1 MRLRLDPFLLA
12 LLGVALLGTFLPV
25 TGEGLDVLDV
35 VVKAAVALLFFLY
48 GVRLSPAETWH
59 GLRGWRL
66 HVAILAM
73 TYVAF
78 PLMGLLAQAAT
89 EPVLPA
95 GLATGVLLLTL
106 VPSTVQS
113 SVAFTA
119 IARGNVAGA
128 VVGAS
133 LSNLL
138 GVALTPLLVGL
149 LLAGSGEVTVSGSTV
164 LSIVLQLLVP
174 FALGTLSRP
183 LTAATVKR
191 WHPVLSRYDRLTILL
206 VVYAAFSKGAEAD
219 VWSHVDVASAL
230 VVVAVCAALLAAA
243 LGLCVLLGRAI
254 RLAPADRAP
263 LLFCGSHK
271 SLAAGLPMLSVLFA
285 SDDFALAVL
294 PLMLFHQLQ
303 LVVCAWLAGRM
314 GRRAEAAEGAETQD
328 A

>member
-12 LLGVALLGTFLPV
+12 LVAVALLGTFLPV
-25 TGEGLDVLDV
+25 TGDGLDVLDV
-35 VVKAAVALLFFLY
+35 VVKVAVALLFFLY
-48 GVRLSPAETWH
+48 GARLSPAETWH
-59 GLRGWRL
+59 GLRNVRL
-66 HVAILAM
+66 HLAILAM

-78 PLMGLLAQAAT
+78 PLLGLLGRLVT
-89 EPVLPA
+89 DPLLPA

-113 SVAFTA
+113 SVAFTG

-149 LLAGSGEVTVSGSTV
+149 LLAGSGDVSVSGSTV
-164 LSIVLQLLVP
+164 LAIVLQLLVP
-174 FALGTLSRP
+174 FVVGTLSRP
-183 LTAATVKR
+183 LTAAAVTR
-191 WHPVLSRYDRLTILL
+191 WHPVLGRYDRLTILL

-219 VWSHVDVASAL
+219 VWSHVDVVSAL
-230 VVVAVCAALLAAA
+230 VVVAACALLLAAA

-254 RLAPADRAP
+254 GLAWSDRVP

-271 SLAAGLPMLSVLFA
+271 SLAAGLPMMSVLFA
-285 SDDFALAVL
+285 SDDFALALL
-294 PLMLFHQLQ
+294 PLMLYHQLQ

-314 GRRAEAAEGAETQD
+314 GRRAETAEV
-328 A
+328 

>member
-35 VVKAAVALLFFLY
+35 VVKAAVAVLFFLY

-66 HVAILAM
+66 HLSILAM

-78 PLMGLLAQAAT
+78 PLLGLLARAVT
-89 EPVLPA
+89 DPVLPA

-149 LLAGSGEVTVSGSTV
+149 LLAGSGDVTVSGSTV

-183 LTAATVKR
+183 LTAATVQR
-191 WHPVLSRYDRLTILL
+191 WHPVLGRYDRLTILL

-230 VVVAVCAALLAAA
+230 VVVAVCATLLAAA
-243 LGLCVLLGRAI
+243 LGLCVLLGRVVG
-254 RLAPADRAP
+254 LAEADRAP

-271 SLAAGLPMLSVLFA
+271 SLAAGLPMLSVLFS

-303 LVVCAWLAGRM
+303 LVVCAWLAARM
-314 GRRAEAAEGAETQD
+314 GRRAEAAEAPD

>member
-1 MRLRLDPFLLA
+1 VRLRLDPFLLA
-12 LLGVALLGTFLPV
+12 LVAVALLGTFLPV
-25 TGEGLDVLDV
+25 TGDGLDVLDV
-35 VVKAAVALLFFLY
+35 VVKVAVALLFFLY
-48 GVRLSPAETWH
+48 GARLSPAETWH
-59 GLRGWRL
+59 GLRNVRL
-66 HVAILAM
+66 HLAILAM

-78 PLMGLLAQAAT
+78 PLLGLLGRLVT
-89 EPVLPA
+89 DPLLPA

-113 SVAFTA
+113 SVAFTG

-149 LLAGSGEVTVSGSTV
+149 LLAGSGDVSVSGSTV
-164 LSIVLQLLVP
+164 LAIVLQLLVP
-174 FALGTLSRP
+174 FVVGTLSRP
-183 LTAATVKR
+183 LTAAAVTR
-191 WHPVLSRYDRLTILL
+191 WHPVLGRYDRLTILL

-219 VWSHVDVASAL
+219 VWSHVDVVSAL
-230 VVVAVCAALLAAA
+230 VVVAACALLLAAA

-254 RLAPADRAP
+254 GLAWSDRVP

-271 SLAAGLPMLSVLFA
+271 SLAAGLPMMSVLFA
-285 SDDFALAVL
+285 SDDFALALL
-294 PLMLFHQLQ
+294 PLMLYHQLQ

-314 GRRAEAAEGAETQD
+314 GRRAETAEV
-328 A
+328 

>member
-1 MRLRLDPFLLA
+1 MRLRLDPFVLA
-12 LLGVALLGTFLPV
+12 LVAVALLGTFLPV
-25 TGEGLDVLDV
+25 TGDALDGLDV
-35 VVKAAVALLFFLY
+35 VVKVAVALLFFLY
-48 GVRLSPAETWH
+48 GARLSPAETWR
-59 GLRGWRL
+59 GLRSWRL
-66 HVAILAM
+66 HASILAM

-78 PLMGLLAQAAT
+78 PLLGLLGRAAT
-89 EPVLPA
+89 DPVLPA

-119 IARGNVAGA
+119 VARGNVAGA

-138 GVALTPLLVGL
+138 GVALTPLLVAL
-149 LLAGSGEVTVSGSTV
+149 LLGGRGEVSVSGSTV
-164 LSIVLQLLVP
+164 LAIVLQLLVP

-183 LTAATVKR
+183 LTAAAVKR

-206 VVYAAFSKGAEAD
+206 VVYASFSEGAEAD
-219 VWSHVDVASAL
+219 VWSHVALPSAL
-230 VVVAVCAALLAAA
+230 AVVGVCVLLLAAG
-243 LGLCVLLGRAI
+243 LGLSALLGRVVG
-254 RLAPADRAP
+254 LAPADRVP

-271 SLAAGLPMLSVLFA
+271 SLAAGLPMLAVLFA

-294 PLMLFHQLQ
+294 PLMLYHQLQ
-303 LVVCAWLAGRM
+303 LIVCAWLSARM
-314 GRRAEAAEGAETQD
+314 GREAEASGA